1 MDPISQ
7 LGVAVAR
14 SPETSAGRRRERPY
28 DRAAPDNS
36 RGRDR
41 ARRLHPKTMQHHIEH
56 GPAFAWLRVG
66 LEPGE
71 RIVAEAGAMVR
82 QSTELEVDTRLNASK
97 KGGVLGLV
105 VAFFVAL
112 MRRLF
117 GGETM
122 FLNEFWG
129 PRGGE
134 VVLAP
139 KLSGHILR
147 KTLDGT
153 RTLFVQ
159 TGGYLA
165 STSGIDTKLRFGGL
179 RTLFGGEGLVLLQCS
194 GQGDVFVNSYG
205 GITEV
210 AVDGRFVVD
219 TGHIVAFDG
228 ALDFRVRSIGGA
240 KSFLFSGEG
249 LVCEFQGRGTVYI
262 QSRNLKALVGWVT
275 PLLPP

>member
-1 MDPISQ
+1 
-7 LGVAVAR
+7 
-14 SPETSAGRRRERPY
+14 
-28 DRAAPDNS
+28 
-36 RGRDR
+36 
-41 ARRLHPKTMQHHIEH
+41 MQHYIEH
-56 GPAFAWLRVG
+56 GPAFAWLRAR

-82 QSTELEVDTRLNASK
+82 RSTALEVETRLNASRK
-97 KGGVLGLV
+97 AGFFGLV

-112 MRRLF
+112 MRKFF

-122 FLNEFWG
+122 FVNEFWG
-129 PRGGE
+129 PQGGE

-147 KTLDGT
+147 KSLDGT

-159 TGGYLA
+159 SGGYLA
-165 STSGIDTKLRFGGL
+165 SSAGIDTKVRFGGL
-179 RTLFGGEGLVLLQCS
+179 RTLFGGEGLTLLQCS

-210 AVDGRFVVD
+210 PVDGRFVVD

-228 ALDFRVRSIGGA
+228 ALDFEVRSIGGA

-249 LVCEFQGRGTVYI
+249 LVCEFRGRGTLYI
-262 QSRNLKALVGWVT
+262 QSRNLKALVSWVA
-275 PLLPP
+275 PLLPR

>member
-1 MDPISQ
+1 
-7 LGVAVAR
+7 
-14 SPETSAGRRRERPY
+14 
-28 DRAAPDNS
+28 
-36 RGRDR
+36 
-41 ARRLHPKTMQHHIEH
+41 MQYHIEH

-82 QSTELEVDTRLNASK
+82 QSTTLEVETRLNASRQA
-97 KGGVLGLV
+97 GLFGII

-112 MRRLF
+112 LRRML

-122 FLNEFWG
+122 FVNEFSG
-129 PRGGE
+129 PSGGE

-139 KLSGHILR
+139 KLSGHIMK

-159 TGGYLA
+159 RGGYLA
-165 STSGIDTKLRFGGL
+165 SSSGIDTRVRFGGL

-194 GQGDVFVNSYG
+194 GTGDVFVNSYG

-210 AVDGRFVVD
+210 PIDGKFIVD

-249 LVCEFQGRGTVYI
+249 LVCEFEGWGTVYV
-262 QSRNLKALVGWVT
+262 QSRNLKALISWLT
-275 PLLPP
+275 PLLPS

>member
-1 MDPISQ
+1 M
-7 LGVAVAR
+7 A
-14 SPETSAGRRRERPY
+14 
-28 DRAAPDNS
+28 
-36 RGRDR
+36 
-41 ARRLHPKTMQHHIEH
+41 MQYHIEH

-66 LEPGE
+66 LEPDE

-82 QSTELEVDTRLNASK
+82 QSTALEVETRLNASRK
-97 KGGVLGLV
+97 AGIFGVI

-112 MRRLF
+112 MRRLL

-129 PRGGE
+129 PQGGE

-139 KLSGHILR
+139 KLSGQIMK

-159 TGGYLA
+159 RGGYLA
-165 STSGIDTKLRFGGL
+165 SSSGIDTRLRFGGL
-179 RTLFGGEGLVLLQCS
+179 RTLFGGEGLILLQCS
-194 GQGDVFVNSYG
+194 GAGDVFVNSYG
-205 GITEV
+205 GITEIPV
-210 AVDGRFVVD
+210 AGKFVVD

-249 LVCEFQGRGTVYI
+249 LVCEFEGRGTLYV
-262 QSRNLKALVGWVT
+262 QSRNLKALVSWLT

>member
-1 MDPISQ
+1 
-7 LGVAVAR
+7 
-14 SPETSAGRRRERPY
+14 
-28 DRAAPDNS
+28 
-36 RGRDR
+36 
-41 ARRLHPKTMQHHIEH
+41 MQYHIEH

-82 QSTELEVDTRLNASK
+82 QSTSLEVETRLNASR
-97 KGGVLGLV
+97 KGGFFGLV

-112 MRRLF
+112 LRRFL

-139 KLSGHILR
+139 KLSGHIMK
-147 KTLDGT
+147 KTLDGR

-159 TGGYLA
+159 RGGYLA
-165 STSGIDTKLRFGGL
+165 CTSDIDTRLRFGGL
-179 RTLFGGEGLVLLQCS
+179 RTLFGGEGLVLLHCT
-194 GQGDVFVNSYG
+194 GTGDVFVNSYG

-210 AVDGRFVVD
+210 PIDGKFVVD

-228 ALDFRVRSIGGA
+228 ALDFRVRSVGGA

-249 LVCEFQGRGTVYI
+249 LVCEFEGRGTVYI

>member
-1 MDPISQ
+1 
-7 LGVAVAR
+7 
-14 SPETSAGRRRERPY
+14 
-28 DRAAPDNS
+28 
-36 RGRDR
+36 
-41 ARRLHPKTMQHHIEH
+41 MQYHIEH

-82 QSTELEVDTRLNASK
+82 QSTALEVETRLNASRK
-97 KGGVLGLV
+97 AGLLGVV

-112 MRRLF
+112 IRRFL

-122 FLNEFWG
+122 FVNEFWG

-139 KLSGHILR
+139 KLSGQIMQ
-147 KTLDGT
+147 KTLDGA

-159 TGGYLA
+159 RGGYLA
-165 STSGIDTKLRFGGL
+165 SSSGIDTRVRFGGL

-210 AVDGRFVVD
+210 AVDGKFVVD
-219 TGHIVAFDG
+219 TGHVVAFDG
-228 ALDFRVRSIGGA
+228 ALDFRVRGIGGA

-249 LVCEFQGRGTVYI
+249 LVCEFEGRGTVYV
-262 QSRNLKALVGWVT
+262 QSRNLKALVSWLT
-275 PLLPP
+275 PLLPS

>member
-1 MDPISQ
+1 
-7 LGVAVAR
+7 
-14 SPETSAGRRRERPY
+14 
-28 DRAAPDNS
+28 
-36 RGRDR
+36 
-41 ARRLHPKTMQHHIEH
+41 MQYHIEH

-82 QSTELEVDTRLNASK
+82 QSPSLDVETRLNASRK
-97 KGGVLGLV
+97 SGLWGTL

-112 MRRLF
+112 VRRLL

-122 FLNEFWG
+122 FLNEFSG
-129 PRGGE
+129 PQGGE

-139 KLSGHILR
+139 KLSGNIMQ
-147 KTLDGT
+147 KSLDGT

-159 TGGYLA
+159 AGGYLA
-165 STSGIDTKLRFGGL
+165 SSPGIDTRVRFGGL
-179 RTLFGGEGLVLLQCS
+179 RTLFGGEGLTLLQCT

-205 GITEV
+205 GITSV
-210 AVDGRFVVD
+210 AVDGRFIVD

-240 KSFLFSGEG
+240 KSFFFSGEG
-249 LVCEFQGRGTVYI
+249 LVCEFNGRGTVFV
-262 QSRNLKALVGWVT
+262 QSRNLKALVGWLT

>member
-1 MDPISQ
+1 
-7 LGVAVAR
+7 
-14 SPETSAGRRRERPY
+14 
-28 DRAAPDNS
+28 
-36 RGRDR
+36 
-41 ARRLHPKTMQHHIEH
+41 MQYHIEH

-82 QSTELEVDTRLNASK
+82 QSTTLEVETRLNASRQA
-97 KGGVLGLV
+97 GLFGII

-112 MRRLF
+112 LRRML

-122 FLNEFWG
+122 FVNEFSG
-129 PRGGE
+129 PSGGE

-139 KLSGHILR
+139 KLSGHIMK

-159 TGGYLA
+159 RGGYLA
-165 STSGIDTKLRFGGL
+165 SSSGIDTRVRFGGL

-194 GQGDVFVNSYG
+194 GTGDVFVNSYG

-210 AVDGRFVVD
+210 PIDGKFIVD

-249 LVCEFQGRGTVYI
+249 LVCEFEGRGTVYV
-262 QSRNLKALVGWVT
+262 QSRNLKALISWLT
-275 PLLPP
+275 PLLPS

>member
-1 MDPISQ
+1 
-7 LGVAVAR
+7 
-14 SPETSAGRRRERPY
+14 
-28 DRAAPDNS
+28 
-36 RGRDR
+36 
-41 ARRLHPKTMQHHIEH
+41 MQHYIEH
-56 GPAFAWLRVG
+56 GPAFAWLRAR
-66 LEPGE
+66 LEPNE

-82 QSTELEVDTRLNASK
+82 RSTSLEVETRLNASK
-97 KGGVLGLV
+97 KAGFIGVII
-105 VAFFVAL
+105 AFFVAL
-112 MRRLF
+112 MRKFF

-122 FLNEFWG
+122 FVNEFWG
-129 PRGGE
+129 PGGGE

-147 KTLDGT
+147 KALDGT

-165 STSGIDTKLRFGGL
+165 STSGVDTVLRFGGL

-210 AVDGRFVVD
+210 PVDGRFVVD

-228 ALDFRVRSIGGA
+228 ALDFKVRSIGGA
-240 KSFLFSGEG
+240 KAFLFSGEG

-262 QSRNLKALVGWVT
+262 QSRNLKALVSWVS
-275 PLLPP
+275 PLLPR

>member
-1 MDPISQ
+1 
-7 LGVAVAR
+7 
-14 SPETSAGRRRERPY
+14 
-28 DRAAPDNS
+28 
-36 RGRDR
+36 
-41 ARRLHPKTMQHHIEH
+41 MQHYIEH
-56 GPAFAWLRVG
+56 GPAFAWLRVR
-66 LEPGE
+66 LEPQE

-82 QSTELEVDTRLNASK
+82 RSTALEIETRLNASRK
-97 KGGVLGLV
+97 AGFLGML

-112 MRRLF
+112 MRKLF

-122 FLNEFWG
+122 FVNEFWG
-129 PRGGE
+129 PQGGE

-147 KTLDGT
+147 KSLDGT

-159 TGGYLA
+159 SGGYLA
-165 STSGIDTKLRFGGL
+165 STADIDTQLRFGGL

-194 GQGDVFVNSYG
+194 GKGDVFVNSYG

-210 AVDGRFVVD
+210 PVDGQFVVD

-249 LVCEFQGRGTVYI
+249 LVCEFRGRGTLYI
-262 QSRNLKALVGWVT
+262 QSRNLKALVSWVT

>member
-1 MDPISQ
+1 M
-7 LGVAVAR
+7 
-14 SPETSAGRRRERPY
+14 SA
-28 DRAAPDNS
+28 
-36 RGRDR
+36 
-41 ARRLHPKTMQHHIEH
+41 TMQYQIEH
-56 GPAFAWLRVG
+56 GPSFAWLRVG
-66 LEPGE
+66 LQPGE
-71 RIVAEAGAMVR
+71 SIVAEAGAMVR
-82 QSTELEVDTRLNASK
+82 QSTSLEVETRLNASK
-97 KGGVLGLV
+97 RAGIFGLI

-112 MRRLF
+112 ARRLF

-122 FLNEFWG
+122 FVNEFGG

-147 KTLDGT
+147 RTLDGQ

-159 TGGYLA
+159 RGGYLA
-165 STSGIDTKLRFGGL
+165 SSAGIDTRVRFGGL
-179 RTLFGGEGLVLLQCS
+179 RTLFGGEGLVLLQCT

-205 GITEV
+205 GITEIP
-210 AVDGRFVVD
+210 VDGTFIVD

-228 ALDFRVRSIGGA
+228 SLDFRVRSIGGA

-249 LVCEFQGRGTVYI
+249 LVCEFQGRGTVYM
-262 QSRNLKALVGWVT
+262 QSRNLTALVGWVT